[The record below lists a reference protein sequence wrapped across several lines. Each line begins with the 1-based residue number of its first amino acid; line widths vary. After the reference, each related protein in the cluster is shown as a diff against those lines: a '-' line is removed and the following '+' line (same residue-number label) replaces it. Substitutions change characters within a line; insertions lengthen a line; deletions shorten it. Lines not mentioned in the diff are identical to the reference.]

1 MDGITFDMSGAEVE
15 RLRAQNESFNAAL
28 NNTRVSQ
35 NELGKDEFL
44 KILITQLTNQDPT
57 EPMEDREFIA
67 QMAQFSTL
75 EQMTNM
81 TDQFERLGALL
92 EGGQAVSIL
101 GKSVDIISNGSLVQ
115 GVVEEVTGG
124 DYPQVLV
131 GGDYYDY
138 ASVQRVR
145 AFANE
150 GGSDL

>member
-1 MDGITFDMSGAEVE
+1 MTSNEVA
-15 RLRAQNESFNAAL
+15 RLRAQNENFNLAL
-28 NNTRVSQ
+28 TNSRVAK

-81 TDQFERLGALL
+81 SSEFERLGGLL
-92 EGGQAVSIL
+92 QSGQAMSVL
-101 GKSVDIISNGSLVQ
+101 GKTVDVVLGDQVISGSVQ
-115 GVVEEVTGG
+115 EVTGG

-131 GGDYYDY
+131 NGTYYDY
-138 ASVQRVR
+138 SNVQRIR
-145 AFANE
+145 ASQDATE
-150 GGSDL
+150 